1 MTRRSIL
8 AGCAALL
15 LVGSGQ
21 AASARNATSAIAAD
35 MSPIRKVITLI
46 EEMKAQCEKDAE
58 EDLATYDKFMC
69 WCATNEKEK
78 GKALED
84 ARAHVDEL
92 NAFLEEAAA
101 KEGELK
107 TLIAT
112 LEKDIAEDQD
122 ALATATATREKEFEA
137 FQAAEAD
144 MKETKALLREAIV
157 VLEKVQLVQRGKAP
171 VGGAAVAETS
181 RARDVLL
188 QLSHRVQQHHP
199 EFQGLMQKDLF
210 DVFGSLEGFVQ
221 RNAGFL
227 PRRAAASFEQEA
239 GRLLPWEKSE
249 EQMGKEAKPNDL
261 KGAAAGAKSYN
272 SRSGG
277 ILGMLRQ
284 MQDQFAE
291 DLAEAQKADY
301 TAEVGFQKL
310 RAAKLGEI
318 QVATEQKDATEQDL
332 AELVNKVAQSKKD
345 LEATEAAIVADEEFL
360 DNMRKD
366 CEHEKQEYKK
376 RSEIR
381 SQEIVAISETLKI
394 LAEDD
399 ARDLFS
405 KSLNFLQE
413 GVSAKRMAAQDR
425 AAEKA
430 MLRIAKVARKHR
442 NWALVSLA
450 VRARLDAFT
459 KVKEAMDKMHAELAK
474 QQKEEYEKHEFCKKE
489 IDHTEDSIKVET
501 NTKEDLEEKHTSL
514 VNTID
519 ALNRDIEAL
528 KAEEHDMMVSLKQAG
543 ENRKQENQ
551 VYQTSIAD
559 QRATINILNKALA
572 RLKQFYSSEFAQVH
586 SSEPGR
592 AVAPKPDTPKDYAKS
607 AGAGGVIQLIMKV
620 IEDAE
625 LEEQQL
631 AQDEQSAQA
640 DYSEFVQV
648 TTTNIEKDR
657 ALVAEKTEL
666 VAQTEAAKSETEEK
680 QLSNDE
686 SLAKLNDLLK
696 AHHVECDY
704 VLKYFD
710 IRQKARQEEMDAIT
724 DAKAVLSGANFGK

>member
-1 MTRRSIL
+1 MAPKALSAAIALMLFQGREVL
-8 AGCAALL
+8 GAG
-15 LVGSGQ
+15 
-21 AASARNATSAIAAD
+21 NATSAVAAD
-35 MSPIRKVITLI
+35 MKPIRKVITLI
-46 EEMKAQCEKDAE
+46 EEMKVQCDKDAE
-58 EDLATYDKFMC
+58 EDLKAYDKFMC
-69 WCATNEKEK
+69 WCKTNEKEK
-78 GKALED
+78 GEAIEAGKA
-84 ARAHVDEL
+84 HIDEL

-112 LEKDIAEDQD
+112 LTQEIADDQD

-144 MKETKALLREAIV
+144 MKETKALLREAIQ
-157 VLEKVQLVQRGKAP
+157 VLEKVQLVQKQKAP
-171 VGGAAVAETS
+171 VDLS
-181 RARDVLL
+181 RAREVLL
-188 QLSHRVQQHHP
+188 QVRDRVQKHP
-199 EFQGLMQKDLF
+199 KFQGVMQKDLF
-210 DVFGSLEGFVQ
+210 DVFGSLESFVK
-221 RNAGFL
+221 RNDVFL

-239 GRLLPWEKSE
+239 NRLLPWEKSE

-277 ILGMLRQ
+277 ILGLLAQ
-284 MQDQFAE
+284 MEDQFSE
-291 DLAEAQKADY
+291 DLSEAQKADFI
-301 TAEVGFQKL
+301 AEVNFQNL

-318 QVATEQKDATEQDL
+318 EAATQQKEDAETELADL
-332 AELVNKVAQSKKD
+332 LNKVAQSKRD
-345 LEATEAAIVADEEFL
+345 LERTQEAIAADEEFL
-360 DNMRKD
+360 ANMRKD
-366 CEHEKQEYKK
+366 CEHEDEEYKK
-376 RSEIR
+376 RAEVR
-381 SQEIVAISETLKI
+381 SQEQVALAETIKI
-394 LAEDD
+394 LTEDD
-399 ARDLFS
+399 ARDLYDKTMS
-405 KSLNFLQE
+405 FLQVDAASTAAARE
-413 GVSAKRMAAQDR
+413 RAVSRVVS
-425 AAEKA
+425 
-430 MLRIAKVARKHR
+430 RIAKIAKAHK
-442 NWALVSLA
+442 NWALVGLA
-450 VRARLDAFT
+450 VRVRLDAFT

-474 QQKEEYEKHEFCKKE
+474 QQKEEYAKWELCKKE
-489 IDHTEDSIKVET
+489 IDRTEDDIKVGEHL
-501 NTKEDLEEKHTSL
+501 KEDLDEQHLQL
-514 VNTID
+514 VNQID
-519 ALNRDIEAL
+519 QLNSEIEAL
-528 KAEEHDMMVSLKQAG
+528 KKEEQELMVALKQAG
-543 ENRKQENQ
+543 EQRKEANELF
-551 VYQTSIAD
+551 QTSVMD
-559 QRATINILNKALA
+559 QRAVINILNKALA
-572 RLKQFYSSEFAQVH
+572 RLKQFYQPSAELVEVSAH
-586 SSEPGR
+586 EPNQPGF
-592 AVAPKPDTPKDYAKS
+592 AVAPRPKGGKAYAKS
-607 AGAGGVIQLIMKV
+607 AGSGGVIQLIMKV